1 MRDLLV
7 LQNIAAYDTH
17 ILAHAQFLSRFE
29 NNHSAFIRIK
39 TETEQHSQTLVIP
52 IEIEVKKGEYRTAY
66 PHYTVPIHVYCVRAF
81 LRMRTRCRSRN
92 ILAVGCH
99 RFRYYTKQ

>member
-39 TETEQHSQTLVIP
+39 TESTKQSQTIVIP
-52 IEIEVKKGEYRTAY
+52 LEIEVKKGLE
-66 PHYTVPIHVYCVRAF
+66 PSQSLKYCGRMCAQSRRF
-81 LRMRTRCRSRN
+81 LLLQ
-92 ILAVGCH
+92 ILAYFHCLT
-99 RFRYYTKQ
+99 R